1 MEGKQSTHS
10 SSPSSPLTLS
20 PPLSHTRHY
29 KITFLNAV
37 QYVMDLGPDLRTQV
51 DYVFAL
57 SENIIS
63 NKQCALAIKAP
74 APALTRN
81 ARRLTDS
88 LCLRAEN
95 YGNTFLGCSPILMT
109 LKKYLQNVLQIIAV
123 L

>member
-10 SSPSSPLTLS
+10 AALLHHSLFSPFL
-20 PPLSHTRHY
+20 LSHTRHY

-63 NKQCALAIKAP
+63 NKQCALAIKCPP
-74 APALTRN
+74 APSHA
-81 ARRLTDS
+81 
-88 LCLRAEN
+88 
-95 YGNTFLGCSPILMT
+95 T
-109 LKKYLQNVLQIIAV
+109 LEG
-123 L
+123 